1 MGVLSNKTVLVTGAA
16 RGIGRATSEVL
27 AREGAR
33 LFLSDSGGDPSGVGL
48 DPSVLESLAA
58 ELRKRHG
65 AEVHTDCRDLSAP
78 HATETLVATAL
89 EVLGSLNGVI
99 ASAGVLLDRP
109 AYRTDEESLDRML
122 GIHVRH
128 VLALLG
134 AAAPSMI
141 ERKEGAFAFCAGPAA
156 FFGLRGHAAEGA
168 AQAAVIGAMRS
179 AALELRKH
187 DVRVNAV
194 VPSARTRLTEAL
206 PLYRSIDAD
215 SMAPEHVA
223 VTLAYLISPDAAD
236 VTGETIGVA
245 GPRTYTFRIRESP
258 GAFGEGKQASDVTT
272 AGARLRE
279 ALKG

>member
-1 MGVLSNKTVLVTGAA
+1 MAGLTGKGVLVTGAA
-16 RGIGRATSEVL
+16 RGIGRACSEVL

-33 LFLSDSGGDPSGVGL
+33 LFLVDSGGDASGVGL
-48 DPSVLESLAA
+48 DPGPLEQLAGA
-58 ELRKRHG
+58 LRKQHG
-65 AEVHTDCRDLSAP
+65 AEVHTACSDLSAAL
-78 HATETLVATAL
+78 ATEDCVQQAL
-89 EVLGSLNGVI
+89 GALGALDGVI

-109 AYRTDEESLDRML
+109 AYRTDDEALERSL

-128 VLALLG
+128 VLALLR

-141 ERKEGAFAFCAGPAA
+141 ERKAGAFAFCAGPAA

-168 AQAAVIGAMRS
+168 AQAGVIGAMRA

-187 DVRVNAV
+187 DVRVNVV

-215 SMAPEHVA
+215 SMSPEHVA
-223 VTLAYLISPDAAD
+223 VTLAYLISPEAGD

-258 GAFGEGKQASDVTT
+258 GAFGEGKQPADVSG

>member
-1 MGVLSNKTVLVTGAA
+1 MGVFSGKTVLITGAA
-16 RGIGRATSEVL
+16 QGIGRATSEVL

-33 LFLSDSGGDPSGVGL
+33 LFLSDSGGDEAGAGL
-48 DPSVLESLAA
+48 DPTALDALAVQ
-58 ELRKRHG
+58 LRKRHA
-65 AEVHTDCRDLSAP
+65 AEVHTDCRDLAVP
-78 HATETLVATAL
+78 MATDAMVARAI
-89 EVLGSLNGVI
+89 EILGPLDGVI
-99 ASAGVLLDRP
+99 AAAGIVLDRP
-109 AYRTDEESLDRML
+109 AYRTDDESLERML

-128 VLALLG
+128 VLALLRG
-134 AAAPSMI
+134 AAPSMI
-141 ERKEGAFAFCAGPAA
+141 DRKAGAFAFCAGPAA

-187 DVRVNAV
+187 DIRVNVV

-215 SMAPEHVA
+215 SMSPEHVA
-223 VTLAYLISPDAAD
+223 VTLAYLISSDAAD

-258 GAFGEGKQASDVTT
+258 GAFGEGKQASDVIT